1 MRRTESISILKEMN
15 IKLYIAEHSETGEQF
30 VVYRALYGDFKVY
43 IRPLEMFASEVDR
56 DKYPEVKQRY
66 RFELVED

>member
-1 MRRTESISILKEMN
+1 MRQIETNRKYKHFKGNEYKV
-15 IKLYIAEHSETGEQF
+15 LYIAEHSETGEQF

-43 IRPLEMFASEVDR
+43 IRPC

>member
-15 IKLYIAEHSETGEQF
+15 IKFYIAEHSETGEQF

>member
-1 MRRTESISILKEMN
+1 MLCIGLCMVT
-15 IKLYIAEHSETGEQF
+15 
-30 VVYRALYGDFKVY
+30 FKVY
-43 IRPLEMFASEVDR
+43 IRPFRKCFASEVDR